1 MPTDAIT
8 FDATNTWRAMNG
20 IAELAALG
28 FNGLLL
34 STMQKAELED
44 LLKQWARDH
53 DELVQRINAERR
65 VA

>member
-1 MPTDAIT
+1 MN

-53 DELVQRINAERR
+53 DELVQRIKSAKE
-65 VA
+65 AA